1 MTSDGP
7 PLYGLEITAVT
18 LERLE
23 IRTRGTAHTL
33 SAWALRVGTPNGAG
47 SIVRAEPTAEETFWR
62 GEGIFLGWAP
72 ERLAAAWEALRAVEA
87 ASAPPETAPDF
98 PQLG

>member
-1 MTSDGP
+1 MTPDGGP
-7 PLYGLEITAVT
+7 PLDGLEITAVR

-33 SAWALRVGTPNGAG
+33 SAWALRVETPRGSG
-47 SIVRAEPTAEETFWR
+47 SIVRAEPTPEDKFWR
-62 GEGIFLGWAP
+62 GEGVFLGWAP
-72 ERLAAAWEALRAVEA
+72 DRLAAAWDALRAVEA
-87 ASAPPETAPDF
+87 GTPEPAPDF